1 MKAEGGRGG
10 VVAGGRG
17 EGSRWTGGRVAGGQ
31 GGGGGVAG
39 VPSKTAGKK
48 SQGSRH

>member
-1 MKAEGGRGG
+1 MDG
-10 VVAGGRG
+10 G

-31 GGGGGVAG
+31 GGGGVAG
-39 VPSKTAGKK
+39 VPTKTAGEK